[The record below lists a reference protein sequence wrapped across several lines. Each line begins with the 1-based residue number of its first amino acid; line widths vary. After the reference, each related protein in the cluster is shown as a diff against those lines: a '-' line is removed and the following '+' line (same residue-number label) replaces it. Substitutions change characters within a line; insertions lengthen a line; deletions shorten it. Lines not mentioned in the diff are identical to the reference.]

1 MNLLAYIKKK
11 YKSLEKETLMFRG
24 IVQGRGVIKS
34 ISKSEDSQRHGIVF
48 PGGMLELVDIDTV
61 MLVNG
66 CSLTVVRILN
76 DTVYFDIDQALGTTT
91 FESLKEGDQVNL
103 EIHPK
108 FGEVVGRGGLTG
120 NIKSTALVTGV
131 EEDEAGFSVFIDIPK
146 SLSENLMVQDD
157 IGIDGVSSPITDMSN
172 SVITLHYP
180 RDLLANTNLAML
192 KKDVKVNV
200 EILNEW

>member
-1 MNLLAYIKKK
+1 
-11 YKSLEKETLMFRG
+11 MFRG

-34 ISKSEDSQRHGIVF
+34 ISKSEDSQRQGIVF
-48 PGGMLELVDIDTV
+48 PEDILKLVDVDTV

-91 FESLKEGDQVNL
+91 FDKLKEGDQVNL
-103 EIHPK
+103 EVHPK

-120 NIKSTALVTGV
+120 NIKGTASIV
-131 EEDEAGFSVFIDIPK
+131 EVEDNEVGLSVLIDIPK
-146 SLSENLMVQDD
+146 ALAENLTVQDD
-157 IGIDGVSSPITDMSN
+157 IGINGISSSIISMSN

-180 RDLLANTNLAML
+180 RDLFVKTNLATFS
-192 KKDVKVNV
+192 KDMKVNV